1 MAYPSIGVARRCLSP
16 LRFDILRGGSPCAT
30 YALLPPDA
38 SSSIFGMLDTATTAF
53 SPTLDIDPD
62 LKDQCL
68 SLFSALAQRAQSSGT
83 TDFVLRRIYRTPTEV
98 RFFYHTNAAS
108 EPDAVGEDEEIS
120 PTEFAHFT
128 RLVKNTGHFS
138 KLSEDFRRSCT
149 TLIPTD
155 RPVRP
160 ARQFTLQLESADRAE
175 TLSLFPPPSVEESV
189 DEYSDE
195 ENAALMWTVRAV
207 FEDLIRTSPL
217 ALTHELKPISI
228 SCTPQSLIFGF
239 KVQPRRIFPGEPDNC
254 ALRCSSFEGTEC
266 SDLRR
271 VRWVMNHMPS
281 TVNTASEAVIGE
293 FQAKQLPNN
302 PTQAAVVHTA
312 RVLLFRL
319 PTAREEVQ
327 NGDDAG
333 RDSHSESLFRRRRSD
348 HPDTVIQGSK
358 TKTNL
363 NVTLSSVEY
372 KKGTQEGRLQLN
384 LTARPQNRSSP
395 SDLRVMSSTLDQLGL
410 LICKMDLDGRWL
422 SQGYTR
428 AIKGCPPDAITSKTI
443 SMAVPT
449 IRTLS
454 DMPNLIRSTQWLAEN
469 QMPGNISGINPIVL
483 GDEGPTSLSE
493 VGSADEMEE
502 PDVPPS
508 DGEMADAPL
517 VLQEDYGA
525 DEMDADAF
533 ASLVDEEF
541 GW

>member
-1 MAYPSIGVARRCLSP
+1 MSN
-16 LRFDILRGGSPCAT
+16 
-30 YALLPPDA
+30 
-38 SSSIFGMLDTATTAF
+38 TATTAF

-68 SLFSALAQRAQSSGT
+68 SLFSALAQRSQSSGT

-98 RFFYHTNAAS
+98 RFFYHANEAS

-120 PTEFAHFT
+120 STELAHFN

-149 TLIPTD
+149 TLLPTD

-160 ARQFTLQLESADRAE
+160 ARRFTLQLESADRAE

-189 DEYSDE
+189 DKYSDE

-217 ALTHELKPISI
+217 ALTHEFKPISI
-228 SCTPQSLIFGF
+228 SCTPKSLIFGF
-239 KVQPRRIFPGEPDNC
+239 KVQPRRIFPGEPDNG

-266 SDLRR
+266 SDLSR

-293 FQAKQLPNN
+293 FHAQQLPKN

-319 PTAREEVQ
+319 PTERKSRMATMPDVTLTPRVFSEE
-327 NGDDAG
+327 DAAIILKPFK
-333 RDSHSESLFRRRRSD
+333 ELAEK
-348 HPDTVIQGSK
+348 VITGSK
-358 TKTNL
+358 TKTGL
-363 NVTLSSVEY
+363 NVTLSRVEY
-372 KKGTQEGRLQLN
+372 KKGSEKGRLQFTLK
-384 LTARPQNRSSP
+384 ARPRKMSFP
-395 SDLRVMSSTLDQLGL
+395 SDLQITSSTLDQLGL
-410 LICKMDLDGRWL
+410 LICKMDPDGRWL
-422 SQGYTR
+422 SQAYTR

-454 DMPNLIRSTQWLAEN
+454 DMPDLIRSTQWLAEN
-469 QMPGNISGINPIVL
+469 QMPGNSSGINPIGDL

-493 VGSADEMEE
+493 VGSADQMEE

-508 DGEMADAPL
+508 DDEMADARL
-517 VLQEDYGA
+517 VVQEDYGA

-533 ASLVDEEF
+533 ARLVDAEF